1 MNRNDRLCFLC
12 FTVLVASSCGTF
24 AEGPRVEPLSDAS
37 STTDAVIATDTNR
50 APVDNGNV
58 SPSLDAATPVVD
70 SGNTMPPQD
79 AGNADPMRCAV
90 ENQVGGF
97 GCLDPDRCG
106 AMNTLW
112 TCHANRWTCRVLG
125 GVCAMTA
132 GIDAG
137 TSVIDA
143 GSPDTGTPDVGT
155 VRLGDSGSP
164 DTGMHPLPCG
174 GDRRV
179 GTPCGLGVGVCF
191 RTGTYVCQSGVV
203 VCNAIAGTP
212 SPELCGDGIDQDC
225 NGSDLACPPP
235 PVPCAGDSRI
245 GMSCSVGVGACQR
258 TGTIIC
264 VSGVVVCNAIAGT
277 PSPELCGDGI
287 DQDCNGS
294 DLACPPVGSRQVE
307 VIFIIDPSSS
317 FPWGPTTT
325 HAVRDRYWGELVC
338 QNTGTSTP
346 ELLSDGR
353 RRCIVNERDILDETG
368 RPVFVV
374 GFRSSFHGGDLGSVW
389 YTGGRCVNADGV
401 TVIARIGAFSSG
413 VFTPLREAA
422 VAPFQMVGT
431 FLCRHTYT
439 P

>member
-225 NGSDLACPPP
+225 NGSDLACPP
-235 PVPCAGDSRI
+235 
-245 GMSCSVGVGACQR
+245 
-258 TGTIIC
+258 
-264 VSGVVVCNAIAGT
+264 
-277 PSPELCGDGI
+277 
-287 DQDCNGS
+287 
-294 DLACPPVGSRQVE
+294 VGSRQVE